1 MRGLQG
7 APSKEEEDRL
17 TCDHPALQFTAAE
30 ATRPLRPL
38 SCLTAESSRLCQSS
52 YCAFAWS
59 PFVKTLIKLALNVG
73 PAPTEATAT
82 PGQMLEHI
90 NACSQVPS
98 RLHLWCSQQV
108 GRRKESVGRESAG
121 GPGGAS
127 DSETCGPGSTPLC
140 PELRCGAAR
149 RWARGPPDAS
159 EAVDAF
165 VTRGTVGFAT

>member
-1 MRGLQG
+1 M
-7 APSKEEEDRL
+7 
-17 TCDHPALQFTAAE
+17 
-30 ATRPLRPL
+30 
-38 SCLTAESSRLCQSS
+38 
-52 YCAFAWS
+52 
-59 PFVKTLIKLALNVG
+59 LIKLALNVG
-73 PAPTEATAT
+73 PAPIKATAM

-108 GRRKESVGRESAG
+108 GRRKESAGREAAG

-140 PELRCGAAR
+140 PELWCGAAR

-165 VTRGTVGFAT
+165 VTCGTVGFQPRWQTLKTLTFPVSLRVTSCSDLFLIQ